1 MNKKALDVLEYKI
14 VLDKLINHISSS
26 LGKEKALE
34 LTPLSDIDEIKRLQ
48 DETEEAY
55 KLIIKVGSPS
65 IYGVTN
71 LKAELKHVEKG
82 GIMLPRK
89 LLEVSDNLRSA
100 KAMINYLGN
109 TEENIKNYPQL
120 SKYVNAL
127 YKNTNLEN
135 DINIAIISE
144 DEISDN
150 ASRNLSRIRRAQ
162 KNKTQGIRDKLNGI
176 IRSQSNALQDN
187 IITVR
192 DGRYVVP
199 VKSEK
204 RGLVKGI
211 VHDQSS
217 SGATVFIEPMSVVQ
231 LNNELRI
238 LESEEN
244 EEIRNILRDLSL
256 KALEISE
263 ELLLNQEI
271 LTDLDLIFAKGKLAI
286 EMDAIKPK
294 LNNQGYFNFKKAR
307 HPAID
312 KKKVVPIDIYIG
324 DDYNT
329 LVITGPNTGGKTVTL
344 KTVGL
349 ITLMAQTGLH
359 IPCDFGSTVAVFDE
373 IFADIGD
380 EQSIEQSLSTFSS
393 HMTNIVKILEN
404 VKENSLVLFDELG
417 AGTDPTEGAA
427 LAMAILKRLLD
438 KNIRTIATTH
448 YSQLKLFAL
457 TTDKVKNGAVEFDVD
472 TLSPTYRLHIGV
484 PGKSNAFEIS
494 KRLGLDDEIIEESRV
509 FISQENQSFEDVLQQ
524 IESDRKRIEES
535 KMEQELLER
544 TISNLK
550 EELEKEIEKNK
561 KSREKIVEEAKDEAF
576 DILNEAKETASDL
589 IKELKFMKAVSSI
602 DEDVQSKVNKLEK
615 DVNKKLNKYETKSS
629 GIKTK
634 VSKQSKEIKDI
645 DIGDDVEILGIGQ
658 EGEVATK
665 PDKKGNLLVQV
676 GIMKINANIKNLRL
690 IKSKES
696 KTAETNIKSII
707 KNKANQNISQEI
719 DLRGMNIEEAILE
732 IDKYLDDAYI
742 IGVKEVQLIHGKGTG
757 VLRKGVQNYLK
768 KHKHVKSF
776 RIGGYSEGGMGVTVV
791 QLK

>member
-150 ASRNLSRIRRAQ
+150 ASRNLSRIRRVQ

-312 KKKVVPIDIYIG
+312 KKKVVPIDIYVG

-404 VKENSLVLFDELG
+404 VKDNSLVLFDELG

-561 KSREKIVEEAKDEAF
+561 KSREKIVEKAKDEAF

>member
-34 LTPLSDIDEIKRLQ
+34 LSPLSDIDEIERLQ
-48 DETEEAY
+48 NETEEAY

-71 LKAELKHVEKG
+71 LRAELKHVEKG

-109 TEENIKNYPQL
+109 TDENIKNYPEL
-120 SKYVNAL
+120 SKYVNGL
-127 YKNTNLEN
+127 YKNSHLEN

-150 ASRNLSRIRRAQ
+150 ASRNLSRIRRSQ

-176 IRSQSNALQDN
+176 IRSQSTALQDN

-204 RGLVKGI
+204 RGVVKGI

-217 SGATVFIEPMSVVQ
+217 SGATVFIEPMGVVQ
-231 LNNELRI
+231 LNNELRM

-244 EEIRNILRDLSL
+244 EEIRRILRDLSL
-256 KALEISE
+256 KALEISQ

-286 EMDAIKPK
+286 EMDGVKPN
-294 LNNQGYFNFKKAR
+294 LNDKGYFNLKKAR

-312 KKKVVPIDIYIG
+312 RKKVVPIDIYIG

-393 HMTNIVKILEN
+393 HMTNIVKILKD

-438 KNIRTIATTH
+438 KDIRTIATTH

-494 KRLGLDDEIIEESRV
+494 KRLGLDDDIIEESRV

-544 TISNLK
+544 TITDLK
-550 EELEKEIEKNK
+550 EELELEIEKNK

-576 DILNEAKETASDL
+576 DILNEAKETAADL

-615 DVNKKLNKYETKSS
+615 DVNKKLGKYETKPK
-629 GIKTK
+629 GIKTQI
-634 VSKQSKEIKDI
+634 SKKPKEIKDI

-696 KTAETNIKSII
+696 KSAETNIKNII
-707 KNKANQNISQEI
+707 KNKANQNISREL
-719 DLRGMNIEEAILE
+719 DLRGMNIEEAVME

>member
-404 VKENSLVLFDELG
+404 VKDNSLVLFDELG

>member
-14 VLDKLINHISSS
+14 VLDKLINHSSSS

-404 VKENSLVLFDELG
+404 VKDNSLVLFDELG

-561 KSREKIVEEAKDEAF
+561 KSREKIVEKAKDEAF

-719 DLRGMNIEEAILE
+719 DLRGMSIEEAILE

>member
-404 VKENSLVLFDELG
+404 VKDNSLVLFDELG

-561 KSREKIVEEAKDEAF
+561 KSREKIVEKAKDEAF

>member
-349 ITLMAQTGLH
+349 ITLMAQTGFH

-707 KNKANQNISQEI
+707 KNKANQNINQEI

>member
-349 ITLMAQTGLH
+349 ITLMAQTGFH

-404 VKENSLVLFDELG
+404 VKDNSLVLFDELG

>member
-71 LKAELKHVEKG
+71 LKSELKHVEKG

-349 ITLMAQTGLH
+349 ITLMAQTGFH

-404 VKENSLVLFDELG
+404 VKDNSLVLFDELG

-561 KSREKIVEEAKDEAF
+561 KSREKIVEKAKDEAF

-696 KTAETNIKSII
+696 KTAETNIKNII

>member
-349 ITLMAQTGLH
+349 ITLMAQTGFH

>member
-55 KLIIKVGSPS
+55 KLIIKIGSPS

-404 VKENSLVLFDELG
+404 VKDNSLVLFDELG

-707 KNKANQNISQEI
+707 KNKANQNINQEI

>member
-55 KLIIKVGSPS
+55 KLIIKIGSPS

-404 VKENSLVLFDELG
+404 VKDNSLVLFDELG

-658 EGEVATK
+658 EGEVVTK

>member
-561 KSREKIVEEAKDEAF
+561 KSREKIVEKAKDEAF

>member
-34 LTPLSDIDEIKRLQ
+34 LSPLSDIDEIERLQ
-48 DETEEAY
+48 NETEEAY

-71 LKAELKHVEKG
+71 LRSELKHVEKG
-82 GIMLPRK
+82 GVMLPRK

-109 TEENIKNYPQL
+109 TDENIKNYPEL
-120 SKYVNAL
+120 SKYVNGL
-127 YKNTNLEN
+127 YKNTHLEN

-144 DEISDN
+144 DEISEN
-150 ASRNLSRIRRAQ
+150 ASRNLSRIRRSQ

-176 IRSQSNALQDN
+176 IRSQSTALQDN

-204 RGLVKGI
+204 RGVVKGI

-217 SGATVFIEPMSVVQ
+217 SGATVFIEPMGVVQ
-231 LNNELRI
+231 LNNELRM
-238 LESEEN
+238 LEAEEN
-244 EEIRNILRDLSL
+244 EEIRRILRDLSL
-256 KALEISE
+256 KALEISQ

-286 EMDAIKPK
+286 EMDAVKPN
-294 LNNQGYFNFKKAR
+294 LNNKGYFNLKKAR

-312 KKKVVPIDIYIG
+312 RKKVVPIDIYIG

-393 HMTNIVKILEN
+393 HMTNIVKILKD

-438 KNIRTIATTH
+438 KDIRTIATTH

-494 KRLGLDDEIIEESRV
+494 KRLGLDDGIIEESRV
-509 FISQENQSFEDVLQQ
+509 FISQENQSFEDILQQ

-544 TISNLK
+544 TITNLK
-550 EELEKEIEKNK
+550 EELELEIEKNK

-576 DILNEAKETASDL
+576 DILNEAKETAADL

-615 DVNKKLNKYETKSS
+615 DVNKKLGKYETKSK
-629 GIKTK
+629 GIKAQI
-634 VSKQSKEIKDI
+634 SKKPKEIKDI

-696 KTAETNIKSII
+696 KSAETNIKNII
-707 KNKANQNISQEI
+707 KNKANQNISREL
-719 DLRGMNIEEAILE
+719 DLRGMNIEEAVME

-757 VLRKGVQNYLK
+757 VLRKGVQDYLK

>member
-1 MNKKALDVLEYKI
+1 
-14 VLDKLINHISSS
+14 
-26 LGKEKALE
+26 
-34 LTPLSDIDEIKRLQ
+34 
-48 DETEEAY
+48 
-55 KLIIKVGSPS
+55 
-65 IYGVTN
+65 
-71 LKAELKHVEKG
+71 
-82 GIMLPRK
+82 
-89 LLEVSDNLRSA
+89 
-100 KAMINYLGN
+100 
-109 TEENIKNYPQL
+109 
-120 SKYVNAL
+120 
-127 YKNTNLEN
+127 
-135 DINIAIISE
+135 
-144 DEISDN
+144 
-150 ASRNLSRIRRAQ
+150 
-162 KNKTQGIRDKLNGI
+162 
-176 IRSQSNALQDN
+176 
-187 IITVR
+187 
-192 DGRYVVP
+192 
-199 VKSEK
+199 
-204 RGLVKGI
+204 
-211 VHDQSS
+211 
-217 SGATVFIEPMSVVQ
+217 
-231 LNNELRI
+231 
-238 LESEEN
+238 
-244 EEIRNILRDLSL
+244 
-256 KALEISE
+256 
-263 ELLLNQEI
+263 
-271 LTDLDLIFAKGKLAI
+271 
-286 EMDAIKPK
+286 
-294 LNNQGYFNFKKAR
+294 
-307 HPAID
+307 
-312 KKKVVPIDIYIG
+312 
-324 DDYNT
+324 
-329 LVITGPNTGGKTVTL
+329 GGKTVTL

-349 ITLMAQTGLH
+349 ITLMAQTGFH

-404 VKENSLVLFDELG
+404 VKDNSLVLFDELG

-561 KSREKIVEEAKDEAF
+561 KSREKIVEKAKDEAF

-719 DLRGMNIEEAILE
+719 DLRG
-732 IDKYLDDAYI
+732 
-742 IGVKEVQLIHGKGTG
+742 
-757 VLRKGVQNYLK
+757 
-768 KHKHVKSF
+768 
-776 RIGGYSEGGMGVTVV
+776 
-791 QLK
+791 